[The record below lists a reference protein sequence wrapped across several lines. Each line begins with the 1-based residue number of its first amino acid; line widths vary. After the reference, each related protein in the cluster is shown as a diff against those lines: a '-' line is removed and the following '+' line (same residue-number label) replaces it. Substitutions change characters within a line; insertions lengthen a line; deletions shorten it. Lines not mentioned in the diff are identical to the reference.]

1 MSGAVL
7 ALALALLIVPA
18 GARPRLAALGL
29 LVPTRRGLPVWPGAG
44 AVAAML
50 AVVLPVT
57 VVVAC
62 AIVGTTLWLRRRRHL
77 RMRHRAAESI
87 ALQGALDVLVGEL
100 RVGAHP
106 VAAFSVA
113 AGEVDGVVS
122 ASLRAVAAR
131 ARLGADVAAGLR
143 SVAKRSSLPAHW
155 ERLAVCWQLAQEHG
169 LAIATLMHAAQRD
182 IVEREHF
189 SARTDAGMT
198 GARTT
203 AAVLAGLPLLGV
215 GLGELIGAEPL
226 SFLLSGGA
234 GGWLLVTGVT
244 LACAG
249 LLWSDRITARVVT

>member
-1 MSGAVL
+1 MTGAAL
-7 ALALALLIVPA
+7 ALASALLIVPV
-18 GARPRLAALGL
+18 GARPRLVALGL
-29 LVPTRRGLPVWPGAG
+29 LVSTRRRLPVWPGAG
-44 AVAAML
+44 AVAAVL
-50 AVVLPVT
+50 AVVLPVS

-62 AIVGTTLWLRRRRHL
+62 AIVGTTLWLRRRRQV
-77 RMRHRAAESI
+77 RMSHRAAESA

-106 VAAFSVA
+106 VAAFSAA
-113 AGEVDGVVS
+113 AGEVDGVVA

-155 ERLAVCWQLAQEHG
+155 VRLAVFWQLAQDHG

-182 IVEREHF
+182 IVERERF
-189 SARTDAGMT
+189 SAKTDAGMT

-203 AAVLAGLPLLGV
+203 AAILAGLPLLGV
-215 GLGELIGAEPL
+215 GLGELIGAEPV

-234 GGWLLVTGVT
+234 GGWLLVIGVT

-249 LLWSDRITARVVT
+249 LLWSDRITARVLT

>member
-1 MSGAVL
+1 MTGAAL
-7 ALALALLIVPA
+7 ALASALLIVPV
-18 GARPRLAALGL
+18 GARPRLVALGL
-29 LVPTRRGLPVWPGAG
+29 LVSMRRRVPVWPGAG
-44 AVAAML
+44 AVAAVL
-50 AVVLPVT
+50 AVVLPVS

-62 AIVGTTLWLRRRRHL
+62 AIIGTTLWLRRRRHV
-77 RMRHRAAESI
+77 RMSLRAAESA

-106 VAAFSVA
+106 VAAFSAA
-113 AGEVDGVVS
+113 AGEVDGVVA

-143 SVAKRSSLPAHW
+143 SVAERSSLPAHW
-155 ERLAVCWQLAQEHG
+155 VRLAVFWQLAQDHG

-182 IVEREHF
+182 IVERERF
-189 SARTDAGMT
+189 SAKTDAGMT

-226 SFLLSGGA
+226 SFLLSGG
-234 GGWLLVTGVT
+234 
-244 LACAG
+244 
-249 LLWSDRITARVVT
+249 

>member
-29 LVPTRRGLPVWPGAG
+29 LAPTRRRLQAWPGAG
-44 AVAAML
+44 AVAATL
-50 AVVLPVT
+50 AVVLPMS

-62 AIVGTTLWLRRRRHL
+62 AIVGTTLWLRRRRHV
-77 RMRHRAAESI
+77 RMRRRTAESA

-113 AGEVDGVVS
+113 AGEVDGVVA

-143 SVAKRSSLPAHW
+143 SVATRSSLPAHW
-155 ERLAVCWQLAQEHG
+155 ARLAVCWQLAQDHG

-182 IVEREHF
+182 IVERERF

-215 GLGELIGAEPL
+215 GLGELIGAAPL
-226 SFLLSGGA
+226 SFLLTGGA
-234 GGWLLVTGVT
+234 GGWLLVIGVT
-244 LACAG
+244 LVCAG
-249 LLWSDRITARVVT
+249 LLWSDRITAGVLT